1 MMERMQKILSARGVA
16 SRRAAEQMILDGRIT
31 CNGVVCKLGES
42 ADPEKDQILVDGNP
56 LPAQGEH
63 VYIMLNKPRGYV
75 TTLSDEKGRKNAA
88 QLVSDCGK
96 RVYPVGR
103 LDLDS
108 EGLLIFTNDGDLAN
122 HLMHPKHEINKT
134 YEVRVTGYTINSLDN
149 LKKSIVLDGY
159 KIKPP
164 HVICIRKEQDEKN
177 TAILQVTIHEGRN
190 RQVRRMCAAAG
201 MEVRRLKRI
210 SEGNLKLGALAPG
223 KWRYLT
229 IDEVA
234 ELKK

>member
-1 MMERMQKILSARGVA
+1 MMERIQKILSARGVA
-16 SRRAAEQMILDGRIT
+16 SRRTAEQMILDGRIT
-31 CNGVVCKLGES
+31 CNGIVCKLGES

-134 YEVRVTGYTINSLDN
+134 YEVRVTGYTINGLDN

>member
-16 SRRAAEQMILDGRIT
+16 SRRTAEQMILDGRIT
-31 CNGVVCKLGES
+31 CNGIVCKLGES

-134 YEVRVTGYTINSLDN
+134 YEVRVTGYTINGLDN

>member
-1 MMERMQKILSARGVA
+1 
-16 SRRAAEQMILDGRIT
+16 MILDGRIT

-134 YEVRVTGYTINSLDN
+134 YEVRVTGYTINGLDN